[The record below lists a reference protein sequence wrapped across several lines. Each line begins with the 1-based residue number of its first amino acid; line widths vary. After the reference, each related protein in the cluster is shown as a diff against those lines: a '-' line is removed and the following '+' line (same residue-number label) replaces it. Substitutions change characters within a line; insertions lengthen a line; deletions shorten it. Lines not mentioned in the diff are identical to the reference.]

1 MVKEVTF
8 LLTIIILFIY
18 HNYLIILIIL
28 LGFHYIKRVIFTCSS
43 S

>member
-18 HNYLIILIIL
+18 HNYLIIL